1 MEQQDNNLR
10 FSRRYNRGSSRDI
23 LNYNPL
29 CLAGDNLRIYK
40 KPVLFQL
47 NFEYN
52 RTSYSRK
59 PQEKE
64 MRQLRRMEVQN
75 YERNNLLLV
84 TVGNR
89 KSLVQYQ

>member
-1 MEQQDNNLR
+1 MCIDHDAIR
-10 FSRRYNRGSSRDI
+10 V
-23 LNYNPL
+23 
-29 CLAGDNLRIYK
+29 YK

-59 PQEKE
+59 TQEKDLK
-64 MRQLRRMEVQN
+64 QFRRLEVQN

-89 KSLVQYQ
+89 KSIIK